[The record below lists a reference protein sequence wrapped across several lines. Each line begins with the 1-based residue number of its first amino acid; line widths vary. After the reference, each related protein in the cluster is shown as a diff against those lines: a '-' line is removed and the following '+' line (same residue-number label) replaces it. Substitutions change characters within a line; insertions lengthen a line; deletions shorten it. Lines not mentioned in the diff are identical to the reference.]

1 MSDPGGIL
9 ATPLL
14 VIDRKG
20 DTRDIEVI
28 DGIIGKHEIGLVVV
42 GLPRSMDGK
51 IGEQAE
57 KVQAFVRILG
67 GRIDTPIVFR
77 DERLSTVSARRL
89 MRDGAATKSGKRARD
104 DAAAAAVVLQGYL
117 EEQRGSTD
125 V

>member
-20 DTRDIEVI
+20 NTRDIEII
-28 DGIIGKHEIGLVVV
+28 DGLIRQHKIGLVVV
-42 GLPRSMDGK
+42 GLPWSMAGK

-57 KVQAFVRILG
+57 KVKAFVRTLTSQTDI
-67 GRIDTPIVFR
+67 PVEFR

-89 MRDGAATKSGKRARD
+89 SREGVAGRSKKMARD
-104 DAAAAAVVLQGYL
+104 DAAAAAVILQSYL
-117 EEQRGSTD
+117 EEYRDSTD
-125 V
+125 G